1 MIWALLALWLFGS
14 GGGSHPTAFYE
25 PAKTFIKAD
34 IQDSARQAE
43 LLAIVDEAEKTTQ
56 EQLKARGKVVKE
68 LASISA
74 RHESKSSDIR
84 PVLKRLNAESDVFQE
99 RMIRHRFGLKAKMTR
114 EEWAKVFPAQEQMP
128 MQK

>member
-14 GGGSHPTAFYE
+14 GGGSNLTAFYE

-34 IQDSARQAE
+34 IQDSARRAE

-74 RHESKSSDIR
+74 GHQSKSSDIR
-84 PVLKRLNAESDVFQE
+84 PVLERLNAESDVFQE
-99 RMIRHRFGLKAKMTR
+99 RMIRHRFGLKAKMTC
-114 EEWAKVFPAQEQMP
+114 EEWANAFPAEEP
-128 MQK
+128 KPAKK